1 MAEEYRVTHLIDT
14 VRSTLE
20 NSMLKRVMMV
30 IVPLC
35 GACYS
40 YTPIRPA
47 EAVPGSSVRA
57 HVSQETSI
65 RVAPLLGIPDVR
77 DLTGKLIDNTA
88 GTMIIEVPTVVQAGE
103 NNAVQTL
110 FQRVTVRPGDLLG
123 LESRT
128 LNRTRTGLL
137 IGVGAA
143 ALVSAAVSALHGKP
157 GIDNPPNGGGG
168 TETRI
173 PLFGFHFP

>member
-1 MAEEYRVTHLIDT
+1 
-14 VRSTLE
+14 
-20 NSMLKRVMMV
+20 MLKRVMMV

-35 GACYS
+35 GACYT
-40 YTPIRPA
+40 YTPIRPTD
-47 EAVPGSSVRA
+47 AVVGASVRA
-57 HVSQETSI
+57 HVTQETAS

-77 DLTGKLIDNTA
+77 DLTGTLIDNSA

-128 LNRTRTGLL
+128 LDRTRTTLV
-137 IGVGAA
+137 IAA
-143 ALVSAAVSALHGKP
+143 AATALVSVAVSALHGKQ
-157 GIDNPPNGGGG
+157 GIDTPPPNSGGG
-168 TETRI
+168 TETRV
-173 PLFGFHFP
+173 PLLHFHFW